1 MTAVAC
7 KQGDRREL
15 GVCTSSDAAA
25 CARTALL
32 TTYYTIYLFGV
43 SAPFEVVPW
52 IHFRFLI
59 RSYY

>member
-15 GVCTSSDAAA
+15 GVCTSSEAARA
-25 CARTALL
+25 ALL